1 MSTTL
6 LNGFISQVSGR
17 VPLRIMIVIPF
28 VILVTLAGGL
38 TGYLSLRNGQEAVNN
53 VAMQLRNE
61 ITARIQER
69 VKNYLETA
77 HLVNELHVNA
87 ISLGLD
93 LNDTKSLERY
103 FWKQV
108 QSFDEVTNTFIG
120 LPDGRFVG
128 GRQFRNGEPQ
138 IILADQ
144 STNGGLNYYDA
155 DAHGNRTVVVEGEP
169 NYDPRGR
176 GWYKTAKS
184 TGKAIWTNVYP
195 EFTTKA
201 PAITAAQPVYS
212 RAKEF
217 LGVVGS
223 TAMLTDVS
231 EFLSGLKIGK
241 SGQTFIME
249 RSGLLVALSGQTG
262 KKPTE
267 RIKAA
272 AGDNNNVLIRETA
285 KHLEAQFSDLSA
297 IKDTLQQDFI
307 LDGKRQF
314 LQVTPLQDERGIDW
328 LIVVTIPEADFM
340 EQIDNNTRMTIWLS
354 LVALALTTLIGLF
367 TARGIINPI
376 LNLNS
381 ATKRFAEGHWDQKLP
396 TERTDELGDLAR
408 SFNTMGDQV
417 KKSFRAL
424 ENVNAT
430 LEEKVKERTKD
441 LAKALEELKA
451 SQAQLVQSEKMASL
465 GQMVAGVAHEI
476 NTPLGY
482 VRSNVEMTRDLFSEV
497 ENLTIVYDRLIA
509 MLLTEGTSEDDLNEQ
524 LAAVTEMGQNFRDD
538 DTFNETKALYDDII
552 HGLDQISE
560 LVLNLKDFSRVDSVR
575 VQNVNLNECIDS
587 VLVIGHNVVGG
598 KVAVFKQYADV
609 LPSVECSPSHIN
621 QVLLN
626 ILTNAAQAIDN
637 PTQGKIVI
645 TTRADE
651 KQVYVDIEDNGKGIP
666 EDVRAKIFDPFF
678 TTKPIGEGTG
688 LGLSISYQII
698 EQHHGR
704 IDVASTVGKG
714 TKFTITLPRQSTKK
728 SA

>member
-6 LNGFISQVSGR
+6 LNRFIAQISGK

-28 VILVTLAGGL
+28 VILVTIAGGL

-77 HLVNELHVNA
+77 HLVNELHVNT
-87 ISLGLD
+87 ISLEQIA

-103 FWKQV
+103 FWKQI
-108 QSFDEVTNTFIG
+108 QTFSEVTNTFIG

-138 IILADQ
+138 IILADE

-155 DAHGNRTVVVEGEP
+155 DAQGNRTVVVEGEP

-176 GWYKTAKS
+176 GWYKTAK
-184 TGKAIWTNVYP
+184 TKGEAIWTNVYS
-195 EFTTKA
+195 EFTTKS
-201 PAITAAQPVYS
+201 PAITAAQPVYD
-212 RAKEF
+212 KNHQF
-217 LGVVGS
+217 VGVVGS

-241 SGQTFIME
+241 SGQTFIVE
-249 RSGLLVALSGQTG
+249 RNGQLVAYSGQIG
-262 KKPTE
+262 QKATE
-267 RIKAA
+267 RIKATA
-272 AGDNNNVLIRETA
+272 EDNSNVLIRETA
-285 KHLEAQFSDLSA
+285 KHLEAQYPDLLE
-297 IKDTLQQDFI
+297 INDTLQQDFI
-307 LDGKRQF
+307 LDGARQF
-314 LQVTPLQDERGIDW
+314 LQVTPLKDTRGIDW

-340 EQIDNNTRMTIWLS
+340 EQIDDNTRMTIWLS
-354 LVALALTTLIGLF
+354 LISLALTTLIGLF
-367 TARGIINPI
+367 TARGIIQPV
-376 LNLNS
+376 LNLNN

-408 SFNTMGDQV
+408 SFNSMGDQV
-417 KKSFRAL
+417 KKSFNAL

-441 LAKALEELKA
+441 LAKALDELKN

-482 VRSNVEMTRDLFSEV
+482 VRSNIEMTRDLFSEV
-497 ENLTIVYDRLIA
+497 ESLTTIYDKLIE
-509 MLLTEGTSEDDLNEQ
+509 MLLTEGTNEEELSEQ
-524 LAAVTEMGQNFRDD
+524 LTTVTEMSQNFRDD
-538 DTFNETKALYDDII
+538 DTFNETKTLYDDII
-552 HGLDQISE
+552 HGLDQIAD

-575 VQNVNLNECIDS
+575 VQNVSLNECIDS
-587 VLVIGHNVVGG
+587 VLVIGHNVIAS
-598 KVAVFKQYADV
+598 KVAVFKQYADT
-609 LPSVECSPSHIN
+609 LPPVECSPSHIN

-626 ILTNAAQAIDN
+626 ILTNAAQAIDDK
-637 PTQGKIVI
+637 TQGKIVV
-645 TTRADE
+645 TTRADD
-651 KQVYVDIEDNGKGIP
+651 KNVYVEIEDNGKGIP

-698 EQHHGR
+698 EQHHGH
-704 IDVASTVGKG
+704 IDVASTIGKG
-714 TKFTITLPRQSTKK
+714 TKFTITLPRQSTKT
-728 SA
+728 A